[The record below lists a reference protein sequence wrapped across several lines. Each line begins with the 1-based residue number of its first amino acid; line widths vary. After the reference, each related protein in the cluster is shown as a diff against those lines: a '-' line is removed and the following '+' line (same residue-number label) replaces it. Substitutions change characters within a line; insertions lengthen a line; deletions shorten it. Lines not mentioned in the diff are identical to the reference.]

1 MKSVEI
7 QGTLRTDTGSK
18 YAQAERKAGN
28 VPCVIYG
35 GEVPPFHFSAPAL
48 AFKSLV
54 YTPEAKTA
62 TITVDGKTVKA
73 VIQDMQFHP
82 VTDALMHIDFIQ
94 LDEGKAVTMN
104 IPVVL
109 NGQARGVLNGGKLK
123 MILRTLSVRA
133 LPNEMPDNIQLDITD
148 LSIGKSIRV
157 SDVVPSKFEILNAD
171 TAVIV
176 TVKKARGAMEDEEED
191 EEGSAE
197 EGNAEGSSDAPAE
210 ASAEASE

>member
-35 GEVPPFHFSAPAL
+35 GEAPFHFSAPAL

-62 TITVDGKTVKA
+62 TITVDGKTVEA

-94 LDEGKAVTMN
+94 LIEGRAATMN

-157 SDVVPSKFEILNAD
+157 GDVVPSGFEILNAD

-176 TVKKARGAMEDEEED
+176 TVNKARGAMEDEDED

-197 EGNAEGSSDAPAE
+197 EGSAEGSSDAPAE
-210 ASAEASE
+210 APAEAAE

>member
-7 QGTLRTDTGSK
+7 QGTLRTEVGSK

-35 GEVPPFHFSAPAL
+35 GEAPVHFSAPAL

-62 TITVDGKTVKA
+62 TITVDGKTVEA

-94 LDEGKAVTMN
+94 LVEGKAVTMN

-133 LPNEMPDNIQLDITD
+133 LPNELPDNIQLDITN
-148 LSIGKSIRV
+148 LRIGKSIRV
-157 SDVVPSKFEILNAD
+157 SDVVPAGYEILNAD

-176 TVKKARGAMEDEEED
+176 TVKKARGAVDDEDED
-191 EEGSAE
+191 EEGAAE
-197 EGNAEGSSDAPAE
+197 EGGAEAAAEAPAE
-210 ASAEASE
+210 AAE

>member
-7 QGTLRTDTGSK
+7 QGTLRTEVGSK

-35 GEVPPFHFSAPAL
+35 GEATVHFSAPAL

-62 TITVDGKTVKA
+62 TITVDGKTTAA

-94 LDEGKAVTMN
+94 LVEGKAVTMN

-123 MILRTLSVRA
+123 MVLRTLSVRA
-133 LPNEMPDNIQLDITD
+133 LPNELPDNIQLDITD
-148 LSIGKSIRV
+148 LRIGKSIRV
-157 SDVVPSKFEILNAD
+157 SDVVPAGYEILNAD

-176 TVKKARGAMEDEEED
+176 TVKKARGAMDDEDED
-191 EEGSAE
+191 EEGAAE
-197 EGNAEGSSDAPAE
+197 EGGAEAAAEAPAE
-210 ASAEASE
+210 AAE

>member
-7 QGTLRTDTGSK
+7 QGTPRTEVGSK

-35 GEVPPFHFSAPAL
+35 GEAPVHFSAPIL

-62 TITVDGKTVKA
+62 TITVDGKTVEA

-82 VTDALMHIDFIQ
+82 VTDALIHIDFIQ
-94 LDEGKAVTMN
+94 LVEGKAVTMN

-123 MILRTLSVRA
+123 MVLRTLSVRA
-133 LPNEMPDNIQLDITD
+133 LPNEMPDNIQLDITN
-148 LSIGKSIRV
+148 LRIGKSIRV
-157 SDVVPSKFEILNAD
+157 SDVVPAGYEILNAD

-176 TVKKARGAMEDEEED
+176 TVKKARGAVDDEDED
-191 EEGSAE
+191 EEGAAE
-197 EGNAEGSSDAPAE
+197 EGGAEAAAEAPAE
-210 ASAEASE
+210 AAE

>member
-7 QGTLRTDTGSK
+7 QGTPRTEVGSK

-35 GEVPPFHFSAPAL
+35 GEAPVHFSAPAL

-62 TITVDGKTVKA
+62 TITVEGKTVEA

-94 LDEGKAVTMN
+94 LVEGKAVTMN

-123 MILRTLSVRA
+123 MVLRTLSVRA
-133 LPNEMPDNIQLDITD
+133 LPNELPDNIQLDITN
-148 LSIGKSIRV
+148 LRIGKSIRV
-157 SDVVPSKFEILNAD
+157 SDVVPSGYEILNSD

-176 TVKKARGAMEDEEED
+176 TVKKARGAMDDEDED
-191 EEGSAE
+191 EEGAAE
-197 EGNAEGSSDAPAE
+197 EGGAEAAAEAPAE
-210 ASAEASE
+210 AAE

>member
-7 QGTLRTDTGSK
+7 QGTLRTDIGSK

-35 GEVPPFHFSAPAL
+35 GEAPFHFSAPAL

-62 TITVDGKTVKA
+62 TITVDGNTFRA

-82 VTDALMHIDFIQ
+82 VTDALMHIDFMQ
-94 LDEGKAVTMN
+94 LVEGKVVTMD

-133 LPNEMPDNIQLDITD
+133 LPNEMPDNIQLEITD
-148 LSIGKSIRV
+148 LTIGKSIRV
-157 SDVVPSKFEILNAD
+157 SDVVPSGFEILNAD

-176 TVKKARGAMEDEEED
+176 TVNKARGAMEDEDED

-197 EGNAEGSSDAPAE
+197 EGSAEGSSDAPAE
-210 ASAEASE
+210 APAEAAE

>member
-7 QGTLRTDTGSK
+7 QGTLRTEVGSK

-35 GEVPPFHFSAPAL
+35 GEAPVHFSAPIL

-62 TITVDGKTVKA
+62 TITVDGKTVEA

-94 LDEGKAVTMN
+94 LVEGKAVTMN

-123 MILRTLSVRA
+123 MVLRTLSVRA
-133 LPNEMPDNIQLDITD
+133 LPNEMPDNIQLDITN
-148 LSIGKSIRV
+148 LRIGKSIRV
-157 SDVVPSKFEILNAD
+157 SDVVPAGYEILNAD

-176 TVKKARGAMEDEEED
+176 TVKKARGAMDDEDDNEEGAT
-191 EEGSAE
+191 EEGSV
-197 EGNAEGSSDAPAE
+197 EGSSDAPAE
-210 ASAEASE
+210 APAEAAE

>member
-7 QGTLRTDTGSK
+7 QGTLRTELGSK
-18 YAQAERKAGN
+18 FAQAERKAGN

-35 GEVPPFHFSAPAL
+35 GETPIHFSAPVL

-62 TITVDGKTVKA
+62 KITVGDQTVEA

-82 VTDALMHIDFIQ
+82 VTDVLMHIDFIQ
-94 LDEGKAVTMN
+94 LIDGKPVTMN

-109 NGQARGVLNGGKLK
+109 HGQARGVLNGGKLK
-123 MILRTLSVRA
+123 MVLRTLSVRA
-133 LPNEMPDNIQLDITD
+133 LPNELPDSIDLDITK
-148 LSIGKSIRV
+148 LRIGKSIRV
-157 SDVVPSKFEILNAD
+157 SDVVPAGYQILNAD

-176 TVKKARGAMEDEEED
+176 TIKKARGAVDDGDDEEE
-191 EEGSAE
+191 EAAAE
-197 EGNAEGSSDAPAE
+197 APA
-210 ASAEASE
+210 AEAAAE

>member
-7 QGTLRTDTGSK
+7 QGTLRTEVGSK

-35 GEVPPFHFSAPAL
+35 GEAPVHFSAPIL

-62 TITVDGKTVKA
+62 TITVDGKTVEA

-82 VTDALMHIDFIQ
+82 VTDTLMHIDFIQ
-94 LDEGKAVTMN
+94 LVEGKPVTMD

-123 MILRTLSVRA
+123 MVLRTLSVRA
-133 LPNEMPDNIQLDITD
+133 LPNEMPESIELNITNLR
-148 LSIGKSIRV
+148 IGKSIRV
-157 SDVVPSKFEILNAD
+157 SDVVPAGFEILNAD

-176 TVKKARGAMEDEEED
+176 TIKKARGAVDDDED
-191 EEGSAE
+191 EEGASEEAAAE
-197 EGNAEGSSDAPAE
+197 APAE
-210 ASAEASE
+210 AAE